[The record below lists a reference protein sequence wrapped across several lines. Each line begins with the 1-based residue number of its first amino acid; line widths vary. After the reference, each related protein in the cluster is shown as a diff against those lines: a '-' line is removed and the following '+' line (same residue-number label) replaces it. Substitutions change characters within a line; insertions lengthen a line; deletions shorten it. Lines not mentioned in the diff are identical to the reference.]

1 MSKVKILLTGNTGFL
16 GREIFNYFQ
25 LENIIHTLSRSFGT
39 YCLDLSLNVA
49 CLSDRYDL
57 VIHAAGAAHSVPKNE
72 KDKQKFF
79 STNLTGTSNLL
90 KGLENSGIPN
100 SFVFISSVS
109 VYGKTE
115 GILINENAPLE
126 ATDVYGLSK
135 IEAEEVILNW
145 CKQKNVVCTILRL
158 PLIVGSKPLGNLGSM
173 IKGIQKGYYF
183 NIAGGQG
190 KKSMVLAED
199 VVKNILKISEIGGI
213 YNLTD
218 GYHPSFSEL
227 SSYIAIQLCKGKPMN
242 IPIWLAKIIAKFGDL
257 LGSKAPINTN
267 KLKKIT
273 SDLTFDDTKAREA
286 FGWNPTRV
294 LEGFKIN

>member
-1 MSKVKILLTGNTGFL
+1 
-16 GREIFNYFQ
+16 
-25 LENIIHTLSRSFGT
+25 
-39 YCLDLSLNVA
+39 
-49 CLSDRYDL
+49 
-57 VIHAAGAAHSVPKNE
+57 
-72 KDKQKFF
+72 
-79 STNLTGTSNLL
+79 
-90 KGLENSGIPN
+90 
-100 SFVFISSVS
+100 
-109 VYGKTE
+109 
-115 GILINENAPLE
+115 
-126 ATDVYGLSK
+126 
-135 IEAEEVILNW
+135 
-145 CKQKNVVCTILRL
+145 
-158 PLIVGSKPLGNLGSM
+158 VGSKPLGNLGSM